1 MTILGW
7 ISNNNSIIAVYIAAI
22 SALIAAITAIAAISS
37 NRQNRKQYEESIQ
50 PQLSMSLLQYGTYLY
65 LKIKNTG
72 KLPAKNIK
80 ITLDKIVDNG
90 GFDEFIPDAL
100 FNNEFELYPEEIVQ
114 GKVAMQG
121 GDVAHQMFPQISITI
136 FYSGD
141 GKKLY
146 SYSRTVT
153 YQSAYSEKIVTDV
166 CMDTSS
172 IEDSLDSAMRAIVRM
187 ANYLDGRQVAPFD
200 KLSILANQSLRNDL
214 LAAAQKPE
222 EPTKTREDTITEA
235 RDRKVGGNKGA
246 QQT

>member
-1 MTILGW
+1 MPMPEW
-7 ISNNNSIIAVYIAAI
+7 ISNNSSVIAIYIAAI
-22 SALIAAITAIAAISS
+22 SALISAITAIAAFSS

-50 PQLSMSLLQYGTYLY
+50 PQLSMNLLQYGDYLY

-72 KLPAKNIK
+72 RLPAKNIR
-80 ITLDKIVDNG
+80 ITLNKIVNNG
-90 GFDEFIPDAL
+90 GFDKFIPDAL
-100 FNNEFELYPEEIVQ
+100 FSNEFELYPEEIVQ

-121 GDVAHQMFPQISITI
+121 GDIAHQVFPQISITI
-136 FYSGD
+136 SYNSN
-141 GKKLY
+141 GKKLH

-200 KLSILANQSLRNDL
+200 KLNILANQSLRNDL

-222 EPTKTREDTITEA
+222 VPVKTREDTIAEVRGRKA
-235 RDRKVGGNKGA
+235 RRDKDA
-246 QQT
+246 Q